1 MKLPIK
7 KKYFDMLKKG
17 LKIRDYR
24 DAHITFV
31 CVETGELLIKKVV
44 RCQVE
49 RHPPKFYT
57 DVLEDDEMIVF
68 ELGD

>member
-7 KKYFDMLKKG
+7 KKYFDQIKNGKK
-17 LKIRDYR
+17 KVDYR

-31 CVETGELLIKKVV
+31 NEETGEKIVKKVK

-49 RHPPKFYT
+49 RHPPKFMT